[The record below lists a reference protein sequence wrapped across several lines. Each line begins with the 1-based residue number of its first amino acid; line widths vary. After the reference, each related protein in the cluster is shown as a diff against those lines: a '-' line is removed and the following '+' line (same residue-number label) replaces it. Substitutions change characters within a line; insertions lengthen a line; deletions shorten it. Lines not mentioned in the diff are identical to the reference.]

1 MSPEVLYA
9 TILLSFFAYVFIF
22 EYLGWWRHR
31 LCGILTTMAAITV
44 GVLLWRGNSALTE
57 PAIVVLALLGG
68 HSMWELSKWLFVEGR
83 SRARGR
89 KRANMPA
96 RRHKKV
102 TTPYEL
108 SNEQVIANFAELAK
122 KDDLA
127 VVKPKFGFLAWNNRQ
142 NYVMQLFLLDDGGW
156 VSIFWSPSDF
166 ELRDREI
173 MAACRAAAVPCNK
186 KLLGMRAQGIA
197 ICRSGQLTITPAD
210 QQIHFDEFLHGVLAP
225 HEEFT
230 AWLDELSVK

>member
-22 EYLGWWRHR
+22 EYLGWWRHW
-31 LCGILTTMAAITV
+31 LCGLLTTGAAITV
-44 GVLLWRGNSALTE
+44 GVLLWQGNSSAAE
-57 PAIVVLALLGG
+57 PALVALALLGG
-68 HSMWELSKWLFVEGR
+68 HSLWELGKWLFVEGR
-83 SRARGR
+83 SHARGR
-89 KRANMPA
+89 KRANLPA

-108 SNEQVIANFAELAK
+108 TNEQVIANFTELAK

-127 VVKPKFGFLAWNNRQ
+127 VVKPKFRFLAWNNRQ
-142 NYVMQLFLLDDGGW
+142 NYVMQIFLLDDGGW

-173 MAACRAAAVPCNK
+173 MAACRAADVPCNK

-225 HEEFT
+225 PEEFT
-230 AWLDELSVK
+230 VWLDELNVK